1 MRALIFDL
9 DGTLWDST
17 EASTAL
23 WQRELRKENA
33 SAVPTHAQ
41 LKASMGLG
49 PRELAD
55 ALAFG
60 VPEDRRLDV
69 FYRVCEMETTFIP
82 EHGAFLYPGLVET
95 LTALSKEY
103 KLMIASNCVDGYI
116 EAFLGYAG
124 VENLFC
130 DFAHPGITGL
140 PKAGNIRLLMERN
153 GVSEA
158 AMVGDTILDF
168 EAACGAGVPFVHAAY
183 GFGRVP
189 AAKWRIGALSELPDA
204 ARKVFSEA

>member
-23 WQRELRKENA
+23 WQRELHKENA

-41 LKASMGLG
+41 LTASMGLG

-60 VPEDRRLDV
+60 VPEDRRMDV
-69 FYRVCEMETTFIP
+69 FYRVCELETTFIP
-82 EHGAFLYPGLVET
+82 AHGAFLYPGLVET

-103 KLMIASNCVDGYI
+103 RLMVASNCVDGYI
-116 EAFLGYAG
+116 EAFLRYAG
-124 VENLFC
+124 VEDLFC

-140 PKAGNIRLLMERN
+140 AKAGNIRLLMERN
-153 GVSEA
+153 GIAEA
-158 AMVGDTILDF
+158 AMVGDTVLDY
-168 EAACGAGVPFVHAAY
+168 EAACGAEVPFIHAAY
-183 GFGRVP
+183 GFGQVP
-189 AAKWRIGALSELPDA
+189 EAKWRVDRLPELPEIA
-204 ARKVFSEA
+204 AKVFSA